1 MESME
6 RRYFENGM
14 LSSECDSEED
24 FLDKTFKY
32 ISGKLAYSLSGKN
45 EYDPEYFYEF
55 FRTQYNKIMEQ
66 ENAGEEFFNY
76 EELLK
81 YSEGSGRNER
91 ICWNWQ
97 TCPRI

>member
-66 ENAGEEFFNY
+66 ETAAKNS
-76 EELLK
+76 LIT
-81 YSEGSGRNER
+81 RN
-91 ICWNWQ
+91 C
-97 TCPRI
+97 